1 MAQDVEDAE
10 KRLEVCRKDETVIH
24 SNSLDSTNTKYY
36 HPSLQYRYCINFSEL
51 CIHFPFLQEKNAE
64 MAAYLQQS
72 KAKQD
77 ELEAQ
82 FAAQV
87 SCS

>member
-1 MAQDVEDAE
+1 
-10 KRLEVCRKDETVIH
+10 
-24 SNSLDSTNTKYY
+24 
-36 HPSLQYRYCINFSEL
+36 
-51 CIHFPFLQEKNAE
+51 LQEKNAE